1 MNHLATLFSAIALP
15 IMTAYGQ
22 TDTPDDMLPQ
32 AIPPTSHSQ
41 LFQAQIDHPV
51 CEYNGLPEIT
61 IPLYEIKTKGFTIP
75 IMLSY
80 RASGVKYNHL
90 NSYVADGTQPELSYH
105 DGELGAGWT
114 LSIGGY
120 RMMRTINGKAD
131 EMRPK
136 ASPEFYK
143 SIILDAEASDKYLSR
158 ILYDRGHNTPFDMD
172 ISKVGYLDGEY
183 DFFSY
188 NLPTTNGQFILD
200 ENYTPQHIGTSL
212 DLINMNVT
220 QANKNSFEG
229 SIKNITLKDTKGNTF
244 YLGHL
249 PDSEISYTEKVAV
262 TIGATEPAFDVGWP
276 LMRILTPYGETL
288 NFSYSNHKAYT
299 RPLPRTVIAN
309 SGTVYT
315 PPHNTQ
321 TIPADYGN
329 IRTQVTF
336 PTINYGELLLDK
348 VETENVII
356 EIFRKDSPSNVIQ
369 RIQISDKTGKAI
381 RNIEFSYHTTNK
393 SRWHNLLAKISVYR
407 SISEGEEYNFEYYA
421 PAGKEFQLNI
431 ADQWG
436 YYKSRLSA
444 WPLFT
449 PFIHQEFTEEKI
461 VTRGSDNR
469 MGPIIGTMEKTSYFR
484 NFESYLADRSGDNLY
499 PSSFS
504 LKKIIY
510 PTKGSAE
517 FIYEPN
523 EYWSSTLARKVKAG
537 GQRIRKIILRES
549 ENSPELISEYKYGEG
564 ESGLGK
570 ANLDI
575 SPAFFLINSSSTN
588 TYFITT
594 TSYGHITTFSK
605 TFSQDPLLPEASQFQ
620 VQYGMVTKYR
630 YGATD
635 NYSQNGKIVSQY
647 LIPEQYR
654 AVYAFEPS
662 NIISP
667 LFGMVMHS
675 RWASLTINGYWP
687 GLSPVLTE
695 RTYYD
700 AQLKPVQK
708 SQYDYKTVCNHIF
721 EGIKTSQIA
730 NFPTMYLRKKQPDHD
745 LYSAYYDFN
754 RVVGSCY
761 ATIHMDAQL
770 LSSQQDISYFGADS
784 IIVSKTFEYDP
795 QHRLVRETQSDS
807 NNSVIAKEYTYP
819 DATLANGLVLSNM
832 LQHRIR
838 IRSTKDS
845 TETSRLHYN
854 YSGNAIW
861 PTSVS
866 QSVGNGPQRT
876 LFTLD
881 RYDSRGN
888 LLQSSDPNGIPTTYL
903 WGYQSTCLVAE
914 IKNAT
919 YQQVA
924 AVLGQAQ
931 ITAISDRM
939 MLSESDIAILNG
951 LRSNPALSGAQ
962 VVSYTHH
969 PVFGITR
976 HTDSRGVSTSYLYDE
991 MGRLKEITDDAG
1003 NPVEAYD
1010 YKYKK

>member
-1 MNHLATLFSAIALP
+1 MNRLALLFLFIALP
-15 IMTAYGQ
+15 AMVAYGQ
-22 TDTPDDMLPQ
+22 TDDPDNMLPK

-51 CEYNGLPEIT
+51 CEYNGMPEIT

-75 IMLSY
+75 IALSY
-80 RASGVKYNHL
+80 RASGIKYNFL
-90 NSYVADGTQPELSYH
+90 NSYVADGTHPEYTYN

-136 ASPEFYK
+136 ASPEYYK
-143 SIILDAEASDKYLSR
+143 SILLDVEVSDKYLSR
-158 ILYDRGHNTPFDMD
+158 ILYDGGHQTPFDID
-172 ISKVGYLDGEY
+172 IRKEGYLDGEY

-200 ENYTPQHIGTSL
+200 EKYIPQQIGTSL

-220 QANKNSFEG
+220 QADKSSFEG
-229 SIKNITLKDTKGNTF
+229 SIDNVTLKDTKGNTF

-249 PDSEISYTEKVAV
+249 PESGISYAEKAV
-262 TIGATEPAFDVGWP
+262 VTMGAMEASFDVGWP
-276 LMRILTPYGETL
+276 LMRILTPYGEML
-288 NFSYSNHKAYT
+288 NFSYSTHKSPA
-299 RPLPRTVIAN
+299 RPLPRNVIAN

-315 PPHNTQ
+315 PPHRQ
-321 TIPADYGN
+321 QQIPADHGN
-329 IRTQVTF
+329 LSTQGQF
-336 PTINYGELLLDK
+336 PTVNYGELLLDK
-348 VETENVII
+348 LETENEII

-393 SRWHNLLAKISVYR
+393 SRWHNLLAQVSVYR
-407 SISEGEEYNFEYYA
+407 SISEGEVYNFEYYV

-436 YYKSRLSA
+436 YYKSTLSA

-461 VTRGSDNR
+461 VTRGTDATNE
-469 MGPIIGTMEKTSYFR
+469 PIIGTMEKTSYFG
-484 NFESYLADRSGDNLY
+484 NFTNYLADRSGDNLY

-504 LKKIIY
+504 LQKIIY

-517 FIYEPN
+517 FIYESN
-523 EYWSSTLARKVKAG
+523 EYWSAALSRKVKAG

-549 ENSPELISEYKYGEG
+549 EISPEFVTEYKYGDG
-564 ESGLGK
+564 ESGLGL
-570 ANLDI
+570 ANLDL
-575 SPAFFLINSSSTN
+575 SPAFFIVNSSSTA
-588 TYFITT
+588 TYYFTEK
-594 TSYGHITTFSK
+594 SFGHMTAFSK
-605 TFSQDPLLPEASQFQ
+605 MFSQNSTLPEASQFQ

-635 NYSQNGKIVSQY
+635 DCTKNGKVVSRY
-647 LIPEQYR
+647 LIPEQYH
-654 AVYAFEPS
+654 VGYTFEPS
-662 NIISP
+662 NIVSP
-667 LFGMVMHS
+667 LFGKVMHS
-675 RWASLTINGYWP
+675 RWASLTVNSYWP
-687 GLSPVLTE
+687 GLSPVLSE
-695 RTYYD
+695 QIYYD

-708 SQYDYKTVCNHIF
+708 SQYDYVTICDRII

-754 RVVGSCY
+754 RIVGSCY

-770 LSSQQDISYFGADS
+770 LSSQQDISYFGTDS
-784 IIVSKTFEYDP
+784 IVVFKTFEYDS

-819 DATLANGLVLSNM
+819 DTTLANGLVLSNM
-832 LQHRIR
+832 LQQRIR
-838 IRSTKDS
+838 IHTFKDS
-845 TETSRLHYN
+845 TETSSLHYN

-861 PTSVS
+861 PSSVS
-866 QSVGNGPQRT
+866 RSVADGPQTT

-881 RYDSRGN
+881 RYDNRGN
-888 LLQSSDPNGIPTTYL
+888 LLQATDPNGIPTTYL
-903 WGYQSTCLVAE
+903 WGYKGNRLVAE

-962 VVSYTHH
+962 VVTYTHH

>member
-1 MNHLATLFSAIALP
+1 MNRLALLFLFVALP
-15 IMTAYGQ
+15 AMVAYGQ
-22 TDTPDDMLPQ
+22 TDEPDNMLPK

-51 CEYNGLPEIT
+51 CEYNGMPEIT

-75 IMLSY
+75 IALSY
-80 RASGVKYNHL
+80 RASGIKYNFL
-90 NSYVADGTQPELSYH
+90 NSYVADGTHPEYTYN

-136 ASPEFYK
+136 ASPEYYK
-143 SIILDAEASDKYLSR
+143 SILLDVEASDKYLSR
-158 ILYDRGHNTPFDMD
+158 ILYDGGHQTPFDID
-172 ISKVGYLDGEY
+172 IRKEGYLDGEY

-200 ENYTPQHIGTSL
+200 ENYAPQQIGTTL

-220 QANKNSFEG
+220 QANKSSFEG
-229 SIKNITLKDTKGNTF
+229 SIDNVTLKDTKGNTF

-249 PDSEISYTEKVAV
+249 PDLGISYAEKAEV
-262 TIGATEPAFDVGWP
+262 TMGSRRPAFDVGWP
-276 LMRILTPYGETL
+276 LMRIMTPYGETL
-288 NFSYSNHKAYT
+288 NFSYSNHKASA
-299 RPLPRTVIAN
+299 RPLPRSVITN
-309 SGTVYT
+309 SGTVYI
-315 PPHNTQ
+315 PPHYKEEIAPDHGSIGTH
-321 TIPADYGN
+321 
-329 IRTQVTF
+329 VSF

-348 VETENVII
+348 LETENEII

-449 PFIHQEFTEEKI
+449 PFIHQEFIDEKI
-461 VTRGSDNR
+461 VTSGTGYMCDHT
-469 MGPIIGTMEKTSYFR
+469 IGTMQKTSYFG
-484 NFESYLADRSGDNLY
+484 NFASYLTDRSGDNLY

-510 PTKGSAE
+510 PTKGSVE

-523 EYWSSTLARKVKAG
+523 EYWSAALSRKVKAG
-537 GQRIRKIILRES
+537 GQRIQKIIFRES
-549 ENSPELISEYKYGEG
+549 EDSPELVTEYKYGDG
-564 ESGLGK
+564 ESGLGT
-570 ANLDI
+570 ANLDL
-575 SPAFFLINSSSTN
+575 SPAFFLVNSSGIN
-588 TYFITT
+588 NYFIDKLR
-594 TSYGHITTFSK
+594 YGHIITFSK
-605 TFSQDPLLPEASQFQ
+605 MFSQAPLLPEASQFQ

-630 YGATD
+630 HGATVD
-635 NYSQNGKIVSQY
+635 YTKNGKIVSRY

-662 NIISP
+662 NIQSP
-667 LFGMVMHS
+667 LFKTVMHS
-675 RWASLTINGYWP
+675 KWDQLAVNNYWP

-730 NFPTMYLRKKQPDHD
+730 NFPSLYLKKNQPDHD
-745 LYSAYYDFN
+745 KYSAYNDFN
-754 RVVGSCY
+754 RVIWSCY
-761 ATIHMDAQL
+761 ATIHMDAQV
-770 LSSQQDISYFGADS
+770 LSAQRDISYFGADS

-819 DATLANGLVLSNM
+819 DATLANGLILSNM

-845 TETSRLHYN
+845 AETSNLHYN

-876 LFTLD
+876 LITLE

-903 WGYQSTCLVAE
+903 WGYQGTCLVAE

-919 YQQVA
+919 YQQVV

-939 MLSESDIAILNG
+939 TLSESDITILNG
-951 LRSNPALSGAQ
+951 LRSNPALFGAQ
-962 VVSYTHH
+962 VVTYTHH

-976 HTDSRGVSTSYLYDE
+976 HTDSRGVSTSYIYDE
-991 MGRLKEITDDAG
+991 MGRLKEIVDDAG

-1010 YKYKK
+1010 YNYKK